1 MNTDNP
7 QQPSPRARLQTLL
20 AVPERDRTDE
30 QWDEINELEILFA
43 PGNREGAPMP
53 TARRGAGPMQS
64 GRRDAPDGRSGG
76 RPGGGGGNNPGGAP
90 GGAPGGNP
98 QGKRQGGKKF
108 HRGPRKPNPPR

>member
-1 MNTDNP
+1 M
-7 QQPSPRARLQTLL
+7 QALL
-20 AVPERDRTDE
+20 AVPDRDRTDE
-30 QWDEINELEILFA
+30 QWDELNELEILLA

-64 GRRDAPDGRSGG
+64 GRRDQPGG
-76 RPGGGGGNNPGGAP
+76 RPSGGSGSGAGVPGGGP

-108 HRGPRKPNPPR
+108 HRGPRKPNTPR